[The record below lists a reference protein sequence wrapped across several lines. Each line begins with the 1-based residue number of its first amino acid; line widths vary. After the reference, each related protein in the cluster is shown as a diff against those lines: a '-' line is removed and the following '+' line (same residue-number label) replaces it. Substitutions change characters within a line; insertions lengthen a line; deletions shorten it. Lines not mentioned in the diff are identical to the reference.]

1 MRTLKPPKLHYI
13 SMNSSFLLL
22 ISVNLFYLCSFV
34 AKFYW
39 RNLCTFF
46 HHCFAFRR
54 YVGFSNWCIF
64 VFSWGAFS
72 RVNCLKSSC
81 LTKYPGVVGASV
93 HAVTTSVF
101 VSRVDCWK
109 GSFRGRDAS
118 VQWIL
123 PSQESWICWPKF
135 LNLAVTDTQ
144 LISSSSALATF
155 LPWCHRRFSS
165 AHLLQLNIIS
175 NAHRL
180 FLNFLTIPCCL
191 LQEKAPIKK
200 IHFTLHTNWLL

>member
-93 HAVTTSVF
+93 HAVTSVF

-109 GSFRGRDAS
+109 GSFRRRDAS
-118 VQWIL
+118 VQCRVKSL
-123 PSQESWICWPKF
+123 EFFDQ
-135 LNLAVTDTQ
+135 N
-144 LISSSSALATF
+144 
-155 LPWCHRRFSS
+155 FSS
-165 AHLLQLNIIS
+165 LLSQRALFCSTHLLFFSACHLLALMSQKV
-175 NAHRL
+175 L
-180 FLNFLTIPCCL
+180 FCSPVT
-191 LQEKAPIKK
+191 
-200 IHFTLHTNWLL
+200 T

>member
-1 MRTLKPPKLHYI
+1 M
-13 SMNSSFLLL
+13 LL

-34 AKFYW
+34 TKFYW
-39 RNLCTFF
+39 RNLRTFF

-54 YVGFSNWCIF
+54 YVGFSNWCSF

-72 RVNCLKSSC
+72 RVDCLKSSC

-109 GSFRGRDAS
+109 GSFRRRDAS

-135 LNLAVTDTQ
+135 LILAVTEGAFLLNSSPLSCLDVTEGSLLLTCCN
-144 LISSSSALATF
+144 LI
-155 LPWCHRRFSS
+155 
-165 AHLLQLNIIS
+165 
-175 NAHRL
+175 
-180 FLNFLTIPCCL
+180 
-191 LQEKAPIKK
+191 
-200 IHFTLHTNWLL
+200 

>member
-39 RNLCTFF
+39 GNLRTFF

-54 YVGFSNWCIF
+54 YVGFSNWCSF

-72 RVNCLKSSC
+72 RVDCLKSSC

-109 GSFRGRDAS
+109 GSFRRRDAS

-123 PSQESWICWPKF
+123 PSQESWIFWPKF
-135 LNLAVTDTQ
+135 LRSA
-144 LISSSSALATF
+144 SS
-155 LPWCHRRFSS
+155 PCCHRGLNSS
-165 AHLLQLNIIS
+165 PLLQ
-175 NAHRL
+175 RL
-180 FLNFLTIPCCL
+180 PLSCLDVTEGSLLLTCCNL
-191 LQEKAPIKK
+191 I
-200 IHFTLHTNWLL
+200 